1 MDAPAARLVLRRP
14 PARGVVYR
22 EAALRARAVSGGPV
36 LQALADPSRR
46 TVLEILRS
54 HPATAGELAA
64 ALPIARPGVSR
75 HLRVLREVGLVD
87 VRQDAQRR
95 IYSLRPDALAEVD
108 QWLEPYRALWRNRLD
123 ALHTE
128 IARGKKERK

>member
-1 MDAPAARLVLRRP
+1 MRDMN
-14 PARGVVYR
+14 
-22 EAALRARAVSGGPV
+22 EV

-87 VRQDAQRR
+87 VRQEAQRR
-95 IYSLRPDALAEVD
+95 IYTLRPEALAEVD

>member
-1 MDAPAARLVLRRP
+1 MDA
-14 PARGVVYR
+14 
-22 EAALRARAVSGGPV
+22 V

-54 HPATAGELAA
+54 HPATAGELAE

-75 HLRVLREVGLVD
+75 HLRVLREAGLVE
-87 VRQDAQRR
+87 VRRDAQRR
-95 IYSLRPDALAEVD
+95 IYTLHPQPLAEVD
-108 QWLEPYRALWRNRLD
+108 EWLGPYRALWRNRFD

-128 IARGKKERK
+128 IARGRKAAR